1 MTTTLFK
8 PAKKQARPFGG
19 KKKLYNVVLVRF
31 RISQT
36 RHEADARELQ
46 LREGDHVIVDTE
58 RGPTLAEICGVVS
71 RKVLPADSLPRVLR
85 KATEAD
91 IAQADK
97 HAGFEEQ
104 AYRFAIGRIR
114 SRKLQMK
121 LIRAQ
126 YMHDGSKLVFYFSA
140 DGRIDFRD
148 LVKDLAHKFRTRIE
162 MHQIGVRDGARM
174 LGGIGPCGRELCCS
188 TFLDNFEPVSIRMAK
203 DQGLTLNP
211 KKVSG
216 MCGRLMCCLV
226 YEQQLYRRMRT
237 KLPRA
242 GKMVRTELGEAK
254 ILEVDVINRRV
265 MVSFADNN
273 RKMLPVTE
281 IELIDPNVI
290 DRGVDGAQEDES
302 ARGGGRK
309 RRGSSSRRR
318 SKSSRSSRR
327 SRGSKSSRSG
337 SKSSRSGRNRRRN
350 SQRSEQKPSEESA
363 ATASANASQSNESG
377 KGNDSG
383 RSKKRRSGR
392 RRSGRSRSQ
401 RSKGSRSESPSREQ
415 RAQDGGNARANNA
428 SGKDAS
434 GKDATKAGGNP
445 GAEKAT
451 GERSSSKRRSS
462 RRRGRN
468 KKGGDKPPRTEGATE
483 SPKPKGD

>member
-1 MTTTLFK
+1 MTSMTTTLFK

-19 KKKLYNVVLVRF
+19 KKKLYNVVSLRY

-71 RKVLPADSLPRVLR
+71 RKVLPTDSLPRVLR

-104 AYRFAIGRIR
+104 AYRFAIERIR

-290 DRGVDGAQEDES
+290 DRGVDGGTEEES

-318 SKSSRSSRR
+318 SQ
-327 SRGSKSSRSG
+327 GSKSSRSG
-337 SKSSRSGRNRRRN
+337 RRSRGSKPSGSGSKSSRSDRNRRRN

-363 ATASANASQSNESG
+363 ASASPESAQRGDASHA
-377 KGNDSG
+377 NDSG
-383 RSKKRRSGR
+383 RSKKRRSSR
-392 RRSGRSRSQ
+392 RRSGRSRSR
-401 RSKGSRSESPSREQ
+401 RSKGSRSESTQREQ
-415 RAQDGGNARANNA
+415 RTQGGADART
-428 SGKDAS
+428 GKEDS
-434 GKDATKAGGNP
+434 KAGAKP
-445 GAEKAT
+445 GAEKAA

-468 KKGGDKPPRTEGATE
+468 KKGGDKPPRPEGATE
-483 SPKPKGD
+483 SPKPKSD

>member
-8 PAKKQARPFGG
+8 PSRKQARPFGG
-19 KKKLYNVVLVRF
+19 KKKLYNVVSVRF

-36 RHEADARELQ
+36 RHNADARELQ
-46 LREGDHVIVDTE
+46 LKEGDHVIVDTE
-58 RGPTLAEICGVVS
+58 RGPALARVCGLVS
-71 RKVLPADSLPRVLR
+71 RQVLPTDSLPRVLR
-85 KATEAD
+85 KATDTD

-97 HAGFEEQ
+97 HADFEEQ
-104 AYRFAIGRIR
+104 AYRFAITRIR
-114 SRKLQMK
+114 ARKLQMK

-188 TFLDNFEPVSIRMAK
+188 TFLENFEPVSIRMAK

-265 MVSFADNN
+265 MVSYPDNN
-273 RKMLPVTE
+273 RKMLPVSE
-281 IELIDPNVI
+281 IELIDPNVV
-290 DRGVDGAQEDES
+290 DRGVDSDASGE
-302 ARGGGRK
+302 G
-309 RRGSSSRRR
+309 RGSRRRSGSRGRGR
-318 SKSSRSSRR
+318 SKSSRSRR
-327 SRGSKSSRSG
+327 SRSSADDSQSSRAPNKKRRGTSRTEQAPG
-337 SKSSRSGRNRRRN
+337 DASSAG
-350 SQRSEQKPSEESA
+350 EGTATPAEESRK
-363 ATASANASQSNESG
+363 E
-377 KGNDSG
+377 SG
-383 RSKKRRSGR
+383 RSRKRRSSR
-392 RRSGRSRSQ
+392 RRSGRSRGKGRQ
-401 RSKGSRSESPSREQ
+401 GSRSEKRSEKPAENT
-415 RAQDGGNARANNA
+415 AGGK
-428 SGKDAS
+428 KDA
-434 GKDATKAGGNP
+434 GDAAPRGARPDATKPDGAKHEGN
-445 GAEKAT
+445 AK
-451 GERSSSKRRSS
+451 RSSSKRRAS
-462 RRRGRN
+462 RRRARG
-468 KKGGDKPPRTEGATE
+468 KKGGEKPPRSEGANNNST
-483 SPKPKGD
+483 SDKK